1 MSFLDFLR
9 IILFFQLLKNNL
21 FFSKYVY
28 ISFYDATM
36 KLPKESTMLKI
47 ATHNKIFH
55 ADEITAIALLKV
67 FTDHEL
73 EIERID
79 HQSED
84 FSSYDM
90 VIDISK
96 KFDGIKYFDHHQNKG
111 GKSSAGLIWDY
122 LGQAAMYPKITK
134 LIHIVDMQDTG
145 VQKAGDF
152 EYPSLIKAFNT
163 HELTSSVQ
171 EEQFYKAIAFAQ
183 TVLTSMKH
191 NQEELKRA
199 EEIVKN
205 AYYFQGNPKIIE
217 LDTFTPHW
225 SSYING
231 IVQPSVLAVV
241 WHDDDEENWKVK
253 LTPKIPG
260 RFELN
265 TKPLKQDSS
274 MLFVH
279 SSGHFAIAKDEA
291 QMAQYLRKQI
301 K

>member
-1 MSFLDFLR
+1 
-9 IILFFQLLKNNL
+9 
-21 FFSKYVY
+21 
-28 ISFYDATM
+28 M
-36 KLPKESTMLKI
+36 KLPKESMMLKI
-47 ATHNKIFH
+47 ATHNKTFH

-79 HQSED
+79 HQTED

-96 KFDGIKYFDHHQNKG
+96 KYDGIKYFDHHQNKG

-122 LGQAAMYPKITK
+122 LELGAEYPKITK

-145 VQKAGDF
+145 IQKAGDF

-163 HELTSSVQ
+163 KELASSMQ
-171 EEQFYKAIAFAQ
+171 EEQFHKAVDFAV
-183 TVLTSMKH
+183 TILASMKH

-199 EEIVKN
+199 EEIVN
-205 AYYFQGNPKIIE
+205 HSYYFQGHPKILE
-217 LDTFTPHW
+217 LEAFTPHW
-225 SSYING
+225 SSYINR
-231 IVQPSVLAVV
+231 IAQPEILAVV
-241 WHDDDEENWKVK
+241 WHDEEEDNWKVK
-253 LTPKIPG
+253 LTPKVPG

-265 TKPLKQDSS
+265 TKPLKQDPS

-279 SSGHFAIAKDEA
+279 ASGHFAIAKDQM
-291 QMAQYLRKQI
+291 QMAHYLSKQI
-301 K
+301 KI